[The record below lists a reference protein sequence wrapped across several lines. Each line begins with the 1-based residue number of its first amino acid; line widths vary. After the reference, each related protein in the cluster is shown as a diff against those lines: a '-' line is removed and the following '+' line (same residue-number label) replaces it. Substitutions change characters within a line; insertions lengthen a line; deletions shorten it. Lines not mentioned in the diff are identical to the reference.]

1 MRRPASAAQLT
12 GDASCD
18 INPEASLHSKSRLVA
33 CRIRCGLKWIRS
45 GGFKKGQSGNP
56 GGRPRALVS
65 VMEEARK
72 HTLEA
77 ICTLELMRSANS
89 ESVRLN
95 AAEAILSRGWGRP
108 VQAFQVDGRFANRKL
123 NELSAA
129 ELAEFEKRLANA
141 EPQQQ
146 ISEQGCAEG

>member
-1 MRRPASAAQLT
+1 MANLSGR
-12 GDASCD
+12 
-18 INPEASLHSKSRLVA
+18 
-33 CRIRCGLKWIRS
+33 

-77 ICTLELMRSANS
+77 ICTLSELMRSANS

-95 AAEAILSRGWGRP
+95 AAEAILNRGWGRS
-108 VQAFQVDGRFANRKL
+108 VQAFQVDGNFANRKL
-123 NELSAA
+123 NELSNE
-129 ELAEFEKRLANA
+129 ELAAFEKRLANA
-141 EPQQQ
+141 EPQQP
-146 ISEQGCAEG
+146 ITASNTEE

>member
-1 MRRPASAAQLT
+1 MA
-12 GDASCD
+12 
-18 INPEASLHSKSRLVA
+18 NPSGR
-33 CRIRCGLKWIRS
+33 

-77 ICTLELMRSANS
+77 ICTLSELMRSANS

-95 AAEAILSRGWGRP
+95 AAEAILNRGWGRS
-108 VQAFQVDGRFANRKL
+108 VQAFQVDGNFADRKL
-123 NELSAA
+123 NELTNE
-129 ELAEFEKRLANA
+129 ELAAFEKRLANA

-146 ISEQGCAEG
+146 IADPNSGTGATNG

>member
-1 MRRPASAAQLT
+1 MA
-12 GDASCD
+12 
-18 INPEASLHSKSRLVA
+18 NPSGR
-33 CRIRCGLKWIRS
+33 

-95 AAEAILSRGWGRP
+95 AAEAILSRGWGD
-108 VQAFQVDGRFANRKL
+108 AMGRTDL
-123 NELSAA
+123 LLSGSW
-129 ELAEFEKRLANA
+129 RS
-141 EPQQQ
+141 Q
-146 ISEQGCAEG
+146 